1 MVSLIMETSKK
12 ISTIVHASN
21 ILKCLSQDIGN
32 LTHISKELGLHKATV
47 HRTLKTLE
55 SEEFVVQDPTNRR
68 YYLGP
73 LIQRLT
79 ANPMIGHHRLILHSR
94 EELEYLRKITGETT
108 GLQIQMGYKRV
119 ILEEVQSRHAV
130 KIYRGKGYAMPLYTA
145 ATGKILL
152 AELSE
157 SDLNNLLNHIRLEP
171 VAPRTIT
178 NKEELRKEVKKVK
191 KLGYAT
197 SLDENIVGVASIAV
211 PIKKYFCPVALGIV
225 GPIHRF
231 AYMDFLEELKKCA
244 FNISEKLRETTKTG

>member
-1 MVSLIMETSKK
+1 METSKK

-79 ANPMIGHHRLILHSR
+79 ANPIIGHHRLILHSR
-94 EELEYLRKITGETT
+94 EELEYLQQITGETT

-119 ILEEVQSRHAV
+119 ILEEVQSHHAV
-130 KIYRGKGYAMPLYTA
+130 KIYRGKGYTMPLYTA

-152 AELSE
+152 AELSDI
-157 SDLNNLLNHIRLEP
+157 DLNSLLNHIQLEP
-171 VAPRTIT
+171 IASKTIT
-178 NKEELRKEVKKVK
+178 SRDMLRKEVRKVK

-197 SLDENIVGVASIAV
+197 SQDENIVGVVSIAV
-211 PIKKYFCPVALGIV
+211 PIKNYLCPVALGIV
-225 GPIHRF
+225 GPTNRF
-231 AYMDFLEELKKCA
+231 VHMDFLEELQKCA
-244 FNISEKLRETTKTG
+244 FNISEKLNATTKTG